1 VTVGMVVIGTAQ
13 VEMGDFSPGVE
24 SIEVKGTAEELEGS
38 VMVGRVM
45 IGAAEVDMGG
55 LKPGL

>member
-1 VTVGMVVIGTAQ
+1 MVGRVVIGTAE
-13 VEMGDFSPGVE
+13 VEMGDFSLGME
-24 SIEVKGTAEELEGS
+24 SIEVKGTAEELEES
-38 VMVGRVM
+38 VMVGRVG